1 VEKSEELSM
10 SLETDVSRAG
20 DDSLV
25 ACHDCDLL
33 YSLVPLSDGASAK
46 CLRCG
51 AALYREKSNSL
62 DRTLAFTITGLVL
75 FVFANAYPLMT
86 FKLEGRSQA
95 NRLISGVFDLFAQ
108 GMWELASLVFLT
120 SILAP
125 LFYLLGLLYVLLPLR
140 LDRQPWMLAWV
151 FRVVQKL
158 RSWAMLEVYTL
169 GILVAFVKLADFGTV
184 EPGIALYSF
193 FLLIFALYAADL
205 SLDPRAVWSRV
216 EAKG

>member
-1 VEKSEELSM
+1 M
-10 SLETDVSRAG
+10 SLETDATRAG
-20 DDSLV
+20 SDSLI

-33 YSLVPLSDGASAK
+33 HDIVPLSDAASAK
-46 CLRCG
+46 CVRCG
-51 AALYREKSNSL
+51 AVLYHEKSNGL
-62 DRTLAFTITGLVL
+62 DRTLAYTVTGLVL

-86 FKLEGRSQA
+86 FRLEGRSQE
-95 NRLISGVFDLFAQ
+95 NRLISGVYDLYAQ
-108 GMWELASLVFLT
+108 GMWELASLVLLT

-125 LFYLLGLLYVLLPLR
+125 LIYLLGMLYVLLPLR
-140 LDRQPWMLAWV
+140 LDRRPWMLAPV

-193 FLLIFALYAADL
+193 FLLIFALYASDL

-216 EAKG
+216 GAKQ